1 MWHTQW
7 VRAAPPSPHEIQI
20 QLGGSA
26 TLNGF
31 VYVPRQDGSQDG
43 MIKDYEF
50 YVSMDGVNW
59 GSPVATGAWAADA
72 TEKQVPFASTTGQ
85 YVRLR
90 ALSEVNGNPWTSM
103 AELYVL
109 GSCIAPA
116 VKLATPRSLNL
127 QTSTT
132 LNAVTNACLDSVTQ
146 SSWGVRFVLDGGPSL
161 GGAQMDTYTPPF
173 QAQFTNLSQAEH
185 RIDAYIIDNTGALV
199 NGTATHDQATPVGIG
214 NDVVAVGDSITL
226 GLFDDVPSDDTSQ
239 DGRNTGGGYEPVL
252 NNLRTNAKHYPQ
264 TIANEG
270 VGGATSSD
278 GVSYITAHLSHH
290 PDAQYVL
297 IQYGTNDPGIPI
309 PSGLGL
315 NPGDAGYAG
324 SFNDNM
330 QRIITAVKTAGKLPY
345 LAKVPFANGNFTSRD
360 PLYQQY
366 NQVIDQLV
374 ATNNITVIPPDLYSW
389 FQAHPSQLGSDGLH
403 PTGIGYQSMATLWF
417 NALQAGGK

>member
-1 MWHTQW
+1 
-7 VRAAPPSPHEIQI
+7 
-20 QLGGSA
+20 
-26 TLNGF
+26 
-31 VYVPRQDGSQDG
+31 
-43 MIKDYEF
+43 
-50 YVSMDGVNW
+50 
-59 GSPVATGAWAADA
+59 
-72 TEKQVPFASTTGQ
+72 
-85 YVRLR
+85 
-90 ALSEVNGNPWTSM
+90 
-103 AELYVL
+103 
-109 GSCIAPA
+109 
-116 VKLATPRSLNL
+116 
-127 QTSTT
+127 
-132 LNAVTNACLDSVTQ
+132 
-146 SSWGVRFVLDGGPSL
+146 
-161 GGAQMDTYTPPF
+161 
-173 QAQFTNLSQAEH
+173 
-185 RIDAYIIDNTGALV
+185 V

-214 NDVVAVGDSITL
+214 DDVVAVGDSITL

-252 NNLRTNAKHYPQ
+252 NNLRTAAKHYPQ

-366 NQVIDQLV
+366 NHVIDQLV
-374 ATNNITVIPPDLYSW
+374 AANNITVIPPDLYTW
-389 FQAHPSQLGSDGLH
+389 FQTHQSQLGPDGLH

-417 NALQAGGK
+417 NALP

>member
-1 MWHTQW
+1 
-7 VRAAPPSPHEIQI
+7 
-20 QLGGSA
+20 
-26 TLNGF
+26 
-31 VYVPRQDGSQDG
+31 
-43 MIKDYEF
+43 
-50 YVSMDGVNW
+50 VNW
-59 GSPVATGAWAADA
+59 GSPVATGTFANSI
-72 TEKQVPFASTTGQ
+72 TGKQVSFATTTAQ

-109 GSCIAPA
+109 GQCIAPA
-116 VKLATPRSLNL
+116 VKLATPRSLAL

-132 LNAVTNACLDSVTQ
+132 LNVLANACLNSVTQ
-146 SSWGVRFVLDGGPSL
+146 SGWGVRFVLDGGPT
-161 GGAQMDTYTPPF
+161 QVDTHTPPF

-185 RIDAYIIDNTGALV
+185 RVDAYIIDNTGALV

-214 NDVVAVGDSITL
+214 NDFVAVGDSITL
-226 GLFDDVPSDDTSQ
+226 GLFDDVSSDNTSQ

-345 LAKVPFANGNFTSRD
+345 LGKVPYSIGQYIARNS
-360 PLYQQY
+360 LYQTY

-374 ATNNITVIPPDLYSW
+374 AENTITVTPPDFYTW
-389 FQAHPSQLGSDGLH
+389 FQTHQTQFSDDLH
-403 PTGIGYQSMATLWF
+403 PNGIGYQSMANLWF
-417 NALQAGGK
+417 NALP

>member
-214 NDVVAVGDSITL
+214 NDFVAVGDSITL
-226 GLFDDVPSDDTSQ
+226 GLFDDFPSDDTSQ

-252 NNLRTNAKHYPQ
+252 NNLRTAAKHYPQ

-278 GVSYITAHLSHH
+278 GVAYIAAELAHH

-374 ATNNITVIPPDLYSW
+374 ATNSITVIPPDLYTW
-389 FQAHPSQLGSDGLH
+389 FQNHQSQLGPDGLH
-403 PTGIGYQSMATLWF
+403 PTGIGYQSMANLWF
-417 NALQAGGK
+417 SALP